1 MDILYGLLMG
11 LVEGITEFLPVS
23 STGHLILAG
32 HFSGFETQVGKPVAN
47 CFEVFIQLGA
57 ILAVVAAFPGRFAAL
72 ANPRALPGFAGRR
85 GVALLAVT
93 TLPALIAGAPLHG
106 AIKEHLFSPQT
117 VAVGL
122 MAGAIWIVAVERYAR
137 PGVTG
142 GLDAITVSQALGI
155 GLMQCVSLW
164 PGVSRAGAT
173 ILGAMM
179 LGIDRKTATEYS
191 FFAAVP
197 VLAAAAVYDL
207 VKSRQHLGAEHL
219 PLFAVGFVASFV
231 FAYLAVRWLMAFVG
245 GHSLRP
251 FAWYRIALALA
262 VLWAFRAAGNL

>member
-1 MDILYGLLMG
+1 MDILYGLFMG
-11 LVEGITEFLPVS
+11 FVEGITEFIPVS

-32 HFSGFETQVGKPVAN
+32 HYTGFEAHVGKSVAN

-85 GVALLAVT
+85 GLALLALT
-93 TLPALIAGAPLHG
+93 TLPALIAGAALHG

-122 MAGAIWIVAVERYAR
+122 FAGAIWIVAVERFAR
-137 PGVTG
+137 PSSTG
-142 GLDAITVSQALGI
+142 GLDAISVTQALGI

-197 VLAAAAVYDL
+197 VLAAAALYDL
-207 VKSRQHLGAEHL
+207 LKSRQYLSAEHL
-219 PLFAVGFVASFV
+219 PLFAVGFIASFL
-231 FAYLAVRWLMAFVG
+231 FAYLAVRWLVAFVG

-251 FAWYRIALALA
+251 FAWYRIALALVVLA
-262 VLWAFRAAGNL
+262 VFRAVGNP

>member
-11 LVEGITEFLPVS
+11 LVEGITEFIPVS

-32 HFSGFETQVGKPVAN
+32 HYSGFETHVGKPVAN

-72 ANPRALPGFAGRR
+72 ANPRLLPGFAGRR
-85 GVALLAVT
+85 GLALLALT
-93 TLPALIAGAPLHG
+93 TVPALIAGAALHG
-106 AIKEHLFSPQT
+106 TIKEHLFSPQT

-122 MAGAIWIVAVERYAR
+122 LVGAIWIVVVERYAR
-137 PGVTG
+137 PKAVG
-142 GLDAITVSQALGI
+142 GLDAISVQQALGI

-197 VLAAAAVYDL
+197 VLTAAALYDL
-207 VKSRQHLGAEHL
+207 MKSREHLGLEHL

-231 FAYLAVRWLMAFVG
+231 FAYLAVRWLVAFVG
-245 GHSLRP
+245 AHSLRP
-251 FAWYRIALALA
+251 FAWYRIGLALL
-262 VLWAFRAAGNL
+262 VFWVFRTAD

>member
-11 LVEGITEFLPVS
+11 LVEGITEFIPVS

-32 HFSGFETQVGKPVAN
+32 HYSGFESHVGKPVAN

-57 ILAVVAAFPGRFAAL
+57 ILAVAAAFPGRFAAL
-72 ANPRALPGFAGRR
+72 ATPRALPGFAGRR
-85 GVALLAVT
+85 GIALLALT
-93 TLPALIAGAPLHG
+93 TLPALVAGATLHG
-106 AIKEHLFSPQT
+106 TIKEHLFGPQT
-117 VAVGL
+117 VAAGL
-122 MAGAIWIVAVERYAR
+122 LAGAIWIVLVERYAR
-137 PGVTG
+137 PAPNG
-142 GLDAITVSQALGI
+142 GLDALTVRQALGI

-179 LGIDRKTATEYS
+179 LGVDRKTATEYS

-197 VLAAAAVYDL
+197 VLAAAALYDL
-207 VKSRQHLGAEHL
+207 VKSRQHLGSEHV

-251 FAWYRIALALA
+251 FAWYRIAMA
-262 VLWAFRAAGNL
+262 VLVLWVFRAAGS